1 MKGASVR
8 TEHMRENTRR
18 GQPLPTLYVSD
29 EESVVSIRVRGL
41 DRKIHVVELNVPN
54 EEILNM
60 DFIRPFIKSLEEEWV
75 R

>member
-1 MKGASVR
+1 
-8 TEHMRENTRR
+8 MRENTRR
-18 GQPLPTLYVSD
+18 GQPLLTLYVSD